1 MARLQ
6 CDLLTYIA
14 AANCFS
20 IDHGD
25 VGDFTIGILS
35 WWKSC
40 ASEVG
45 AWSEVAR
52 ITFAMAPNSAGAE
65 RVFSLLRILFG
76 NNQDFAL
83 YDSSRGSMVLRYSNT
98 KRANEARK

>member
-6 CDLLTYIA
+6 RGLPTYTA
-14 AANCFS
+14 AANGFS

-65 RVFSLLRILFG
+65 RVFSLLKILFG
-76 NNQDFAL
+76 SNQGTSLSD
-83 YDSSRGSMVLRYSNT
+83 YIRGSIMLRYNNT
-98 KRANEARK
+98 RRANGARK